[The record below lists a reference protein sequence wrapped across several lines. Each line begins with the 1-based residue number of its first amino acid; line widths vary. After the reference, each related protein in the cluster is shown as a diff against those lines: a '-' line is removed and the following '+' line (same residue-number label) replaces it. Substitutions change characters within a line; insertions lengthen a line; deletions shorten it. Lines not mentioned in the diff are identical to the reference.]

1 MGKKVAIIIGST
13 RPTRIGANVAN
24 WVITKLPESSD
35 VTYELVDLADWN
47 LPLFNEPLPPMM
59 GQYQYEETKKW
70 SAKISEFDGY
80 VVISPEYN
88 AGYPAVLKNAIDY
101 LHAEW
106 KEKPVTIITYG
117 HSGGASA
124 NNQLKDVFVRLNSKV
139 TETRP
144 ILTFSAGIFSDDYQI
159 KDIEAAFG
167 SSAADIKKAGE
178 ELLA

>member
-1 MGKKVAIIIGST
+1 MSKKIAVITGST
-13 RPTRIGANVAN
+13 RPTRIGANITN
-24 WVITKLPESSD
+24 WVVTKLPQFDD
-35 VTYELVDLADWN
+35 VSYEVVDLADWD
-47 LPLFNEPLPPMM
+47 LPMFNEPLPPMM
-59 GQYQYEETKKW
+59 GQYQHEETKKW
-70 SAKISEFDGY
+70 SAKIGEFDGF
-80 VVISPEYN
+80 VIVSPEYN

-106 KEKPVTIITYG
+106 KEKPVTIVTYG
-117 HSGGASA
+117 YSGGASA

-144 ILTFSAGIFSDDYQI
+144 TLTFSDGIFGDDYQI

-167 SSAADIKKAGE
+167 ASTSDIQKAGQ